1 MVFPAPPGTAIFERG
16 SRGRIRTA
24 DHRVKACCRNRLAT
38 RLCVAVSSGWSR
50 LCLPCRIWQTHRRYS
65 ALSTRGIFM
74 RVHHSLDT
82 CTSANPSLETTTL
95 HFSIWRTGWDSNP
108 RMLSHRRFSRPL
120 PSSSRQP
127 VLLVPGKGLEPLR
140 SMGNYPLSPHFEC
153 GASSYVRHP
162 GIWCHPWESN
172 PH

>member
-16 SRGRIRTA
+16 SRGRDRTA

-65 ALSTRGIFM
+65 ALSTRGF
-74 RVHHSLDT
+74 LCA
-82 CTSANPSLETTTL
+82 CTTSWTRAPLRIHPSKQRLFT
-95 HFSIWRTGWDSNP
+95 SIWRTGWDSNP

-127 VLLVPGKGLEPLR
+127 VLWGLHTGSPL
-140 SMGNYPLSPHFEC
+140 GGIEPLSPL
-153 GASSYVRHP
+153 ASRGLLPFMLHSLADYLRQSLKLGV
-162 GIWCHPWESN
+162 I
-172 PH
+172 

>member
-1 MVFPAPPGTAIFERG
+1 MRLTGSFSRRRLAGRPTRDCSFRSSRARRG

-82 CTSANPSLETTTL
+82 GASANPSLETTTL

-127 VLLVPGKGLEPLR
+127 VHERFAR
-140 SMGNYPLSPHFEC
+140 S
-153 GASSYVRHP
+153 
-162 GIWCHPWESN
+162 
-172 PH
+172 